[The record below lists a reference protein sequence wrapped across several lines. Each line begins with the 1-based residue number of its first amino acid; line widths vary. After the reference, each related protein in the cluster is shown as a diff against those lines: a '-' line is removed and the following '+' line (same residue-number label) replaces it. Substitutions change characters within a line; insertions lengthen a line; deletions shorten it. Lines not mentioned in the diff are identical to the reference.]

1 MKIVRQILYLSILL
15 FFSYTLMNKVLIY
28 DSFLLNISKTGLF
41 SSSQVYVLS
50 VLAISLEALS
60 IGLLLFKKRVGLLF
74 SVGMMSVFTL
84 YTIALYLLG
93 RYEVC
98 GCGGIMNGLSFES
111 HLLVNLTLLLVMV
124 YLLKEDVEKERY

>member
-1 MKIVRQILYLSILL
+1 MKIVRQVLYLLILL

-28 DSFLLNISKTGLF
+28 DSFLLNISKTGLLVRLRSIF
-41 SSSQVYVLS
+41 VRISDFVGSFVYRVTP
-50 VLAISLEALS
+50 
-60 IGLLLFKKRVGLLF
+60 FQKKVGLLF
-74 SVGMMSVFTL
+74 SVGMMLVFSL

-98 GCGGIMNGLSFES
+98 GCGGIMNGLSVES

>member
-1 MKIVRQILYLSILL
+1 MRIVRQILYLSILL
-15 FFSYTLMNKVLIY
+15 FFSYTLMNKILIY

-50 VLAISLEALS
+50 VLAISLETLS
-60 IGLLLFKKRVGLLF
+60 IGLLFFKKRVGLLF

-84 YTIALYLLG
+84 YTIVLYLLG